1 MESRIDMSQ
10 HERDVL
16 VVMNGVLQGER
27 TQSEAARLLHLTER
41 QVRRIQRRLEAEG
54 DGAVVHR
61 LRGRPSNRQLNV
73 KLREQVLKVYEQ
85 ELSDF
90 GPTLASEVLE
100 ERGLVVSPDT
110 LRRWL
115 IASGLWKRQR
125 RRDQHRSRRPRRECF
140 GELVQM
146 DASIHPWLEGRG
158 EEMVLVTMI
167 DDATNRLMAR
177 FYESETVEAYFD
189 LVSRWLA
196 KYGRPVA
203 FYTDHDSIFET
214 TSKGKKILGTTQFSR
229 AAAEL
234 EIELI
239 LAGSPQAK
247 GRVERNH
254 GTNQD
259 RWVKLLRLAGVTT
272 RAEANAVVDR
282 KLLPDHNRRFTKP
295 PGSPTDAHRP
305 LGPRQNVAAILSI
318 QESRLVGNDYTVRFH
333 NRLYQLHKPAL
344 PGLRLGRVV
353 MEQRLDGS
361 LAIRFGERYLAY
373 TDLGP
378 PPPKPGSLSHRRQ
391 LKGSDEH
398 QASAEPRPST
408 VTLTNDCSGRT
419 SAELDPVVSTTTS
432 TPGAPYRPPTTHPWR
447 RKFLGPTPTS

>member
-1 MESRIDMSQ
+1 MESRIEMSQ

-16 VVMNGVLQGER
+16 AVMNRVLLGER
-27 TQSEAARLLHLTER
+27 TQSEAAGLLHLSER
-41 QVRRIQRRLEAEG
+41 QVRRIQRRLETEG

-61 LRGRPSNRQLNV
+61 LRGRPSNRQLSG
-73 KLREQVLKVYEQ
+73 KLREQVLEVYQE

-100 ERGLVVSPDT
+100 ERGLIVSPDT

-115 IASGLWKRQR
+115 TASGLWQRHR

-146 DASIHPWLEGRG
+146 DASIHAWLEGRG

-177 FYESETVEAYFD
+177 FYEGETVEAYFD

-203 FYTDHDSIFET
+203 FYTDHHSIFEAA
-214 TSKGKKILGTTQFSR
+214 SKGEKIQGTTQFSR

-272 RAEANAVVDR
+272 RTGANALVDR

-295 PGSPTDAHRP
+295 PDSPNDAHRP

-333 NRLYQLHKPAL
+333 SRLYQVHKPAL
-344 PGLRLGRVV
+344 PGLRRGRVV

-373 TDLGP
+373 TDLGALS
-378 PPPKPGSLSHRRQ
+378 PKTRSLSHGPH
-391 LKGSDEH
+391 LEGSVEDR
-398 QASAEPRPST
+398 ASAEDRPPAA
-408 VTLTNDCSGRT
+408 TLTDGCSARN
-419 SAELDPVVSTTTS
+419 SAEPDPSESTNTG
-432 TPGAPYRPPTTHPWR
+432 TPRAPYRPPTTHPWR
-447 RKFLGPTPTS
+447 RRFLGPTPTS

>member
-1 MESRIDMSQ
+1 MEGRIDMSQ

-16 VVMNGVLQGER
+16 VVMKGVLQGER
-27 TQSEAARLLHLTER
+27 TQQEAGRLLHLSER
-41 QVRRIQRRLEAEG
+41 QVRRIQRRLEVEG

-73 KLREQVLKVYEQ
+73 KLREQILEVYQQ
-85 ELSDF
+85 ELADF

-115 IASGLWKRQR
+115 LTSRLWQRQR

-140 GELVQM
+140 GELIQM

-167 DDATNRLMAR
+167 DDATNRMIAR
-177 FYESETVEAYFD
+177 FYEGETVEAYFD

-196 KYGRPVA
+196 KYGRPMA

-214 TSKGKKILGTTQFSR
+214 ASKGEKIQGTTQFGR

-234 EIELI
+234 EIDLI

-282 KLLPDHNRRFTKP
+282 KLLADHNRRFTRP

-318 QESRLVGNDYTVRFH
+318 QESRFVGNDYTIRFH
-333 NRLYQLHKPAL
+333 NRLYQLHKPAW
-344 PGLRLGRVV
+344 PGLRTGRVV
-353 MEQRLDGS
+353 IEQRLDGS
-361 LAIRFGERYLAY
+361 LAIRFGDHYLSY

-378 PPPKPGSLSHRRQ
+378 LPPKLGGSSQPRQ
-391 LKGSDEH
+391 PSGSDER
-398 QASAEPRPST
+398 QAAAEARSST
-408 VTLTNDCSGRT
+408 VPLTSDCSGPT
-419 SAELDPVVSTTTS
+419 GAEPDPVADTTAN
-432 TPGAPYRPPTTHPWR
+432 TPRAPYRPPTTHPWR

>member
-61 LRGRPSNRQLNV
+61 LRGRPSNRQLSG
-73 KLREQVLKVYEQ
+73 KLREQVLEVYQE

-100 ERGLVVSPDT
+100 ERGLIVSPDT

-115 IASGLWKRQR
+115 TASGLWQRHR

-146 DASIHPWLEGRG
+146 DASIHAWLEGRG

-177 FYESETVEAYFD
+177 FYEGETVEAYFD

-203 FYTDHDSIFET
+203 FYTDHHSIFEAA
-214 TSKGKKILGTTQFSR
+214 SKGNTFQWKMGKMVLTS
-229 AAAEL
+229 
-234 EIELI
+234 
-239 LAGSPQAK
+239 S
-247 GRVERNH
+247 V
-254 GTNQD
+254 
-259 RWVKLLRLAGVTT
+259 
-272 RAEANAVVDR
+272 
-282 KLLPDHNRRFTKP
+282 
-295 PGSPTDAHRP
+295 
-305 LGPRQNVAAILSI
+305 
-318 QESRLVGNDYTVRFH
+318 
-333 NRLYQLHKPAL
+333 
-344 PGLRLGRVV
+344 
-353 MEQRLDGS
+353 
-361 LAIRFGERYLAY
+361 FG
-373 TDLGP
+373 
-378 PPPKPGSLSHRRQ
+378 
-391 LKGSDEH
+391 
-398 QASAEPRPST
+398 
-408 VTLTNDCSGRT
+408 
-419 SAELDPVVSTTTS
+419 
-432 TPGAPYRPPTTHPWR
+432 
-447 RKFLGPTPTS
+447 F

>member
-1 MESRIDMSQ
+1 MESRIAMSQ

-16 VVMNGVLQGER
+16 AVMNLVLLGER

-61 LRGRPSNRQLNV
+61 LRGRPSNRQLSG
-73 KLREQVLKVYEQ
+73 KLREQVLEVYQ
-85 ELSDF
+85 RELSGF

-100 ERGLVVSPDT
+100 ERGLIVSPDT

-115 IASGLWKRQR
+115 TASGLWERHR

-146 DASIHPWLEGRG
+146 DASFHPWLEGRG

-167 DDATNRLMAR
+167 DDATNRSIAR
-177 FYESETVEAYFD
+177 FYKGETVEAYFD
-189 LVSRWLA
+189 LVGRWLA
-196 KYGRPVA
+196 RYGRPMA
-203 FYTDHDSIFET
+203 FYTDRDTIFQAAC
-214 TSKGKKILGTTQFSR
+214 KGKKIQGTTQFSR

-272 RAEANAVVDR
+272 RTEANALVDR
-282 KLLPDHNRRFTKP
+282 KLLPDHNRRFTQP
-295 PGSPTDAHRP
+295 PSSPNDAHRP

-318 QESRLVGNDYTVRFH
+318 QESRFVGNDYTVRFD
-333 NRLYQLHKPAL
+333 NRLYQVHKPAL
-344 PGLRLGRVV
+344 PGLRGGRVV

-373 TDLGP
+373 TDLGSLSA
-378 PPPKPGSLSHRRQ
+378 KSRSLSHSPR
-391 LKGSDEH
+391 LNGSVEDR
-398 QASAEPRPST
+398 ACAEPRPPAA
-408 VTLTNDCSGRT
+408 TLTGGSSARN
-419 SAELDPVVSTTTS
+419 SAEPDPSKSTNTGRPRT
-432 TPGAPYRPPTTHPWR
+432 PYRPPTTHPWR
-447 RKFLGPTPTS
+447 RKFLGPTATS

>member
-1 MESRIDMSQ
+1 MESRIEMSQ

-16 VVMNGVLQGER
+16 AVMNRVLLGER
-27 TQSEAARLLHLTER
+27 TQSEAAGLLHLSER

-61 LRGRPSNRQLNV
+61 LRGRPSNRQLGGT
-73 KLREQVLKVYEQ
+73 LREQVLEVYQ
-85 ELSDF
+85 TELSGF
-90 GPTLASEVLE
+90 GPTLASEVLQ
-100 ERGLVVSPDT
+100 ERGLIVSPDT

-115 IASGLWKRQR
+115 TASGLWERHR
-125 RRDQHRSRRPRRECF
+125 RHDQHRSRRPRRECF

-146 DASIHPWLEGRG
+146 DASIHAWLEGRG

-177 FYESETVEAYFD
+177 FYQGETVEAYFD
-189 LVSRWLA
+189 LVGRWLA

-203 FYTDHDSIFET
+203 FYTDHDSIFEAAANGE
-214 TSKGKKILGTTQFSR
+214 KLQGTTQFSR

-234 EIELI
+234 GIELI

-259 RWVKLLRLAGVTT
+259 RWVKLLRLAGATT
-272 RAEANAVVDR
+272 RTAANVLVDR

-295 PGSPTDAHRP
+295 PGSPNDAHRP

-318 QESRLVGNDYTVRFH
+318 QESRFVGNDYTVRFQ
-333 NRLYQLHKPAL
+333 NRLYQIHKPAL
-344 PGLRLGRVV
+344 PGLRRGRVV

-373 TDLGP
+373 ADLGAQA
-378 PPPKPGSLSHRRQ
+378 PKSRSRSHGLHPDSGVDHR
-391 LKGSDEH
+391 
-398 QASAEPRPST
+398 AAAEPAPLAA
-408 VTLTNDCSGRT
+408 TLTDG
-419 SAELDPVVSTTTS
+419 SAGNCTDPDPSQSTTAG
-432 TPGAPYRPPTTHPWR
+432 TPRAPYRPPTTHPWR

>member
-1 MESRIDMSQ
+1 MESRIAMSQ

-16 VVMNGVLQGER
+16 AVMNLVLLGER
-27 TQSEAARLLHLTER
+27 TQSEAAGLLHLTER

-61 LRGRPSNRQLNV
+61 LRGRPSNRQLSG
-73 KLREQVLKVYEQ
+73 KLHEQVLEVYEK
-85 ELSDF
+85 ELLGF

-100 ERGLVVSPDT
+100 ERGLIVSPDT

-115 IASGLWKRQR
+115 TASGLWERHR
-125 RRDQHRSRRPRRECF
+125 RHDQHRSRRPRRECF

-146 DASIHPWLEGRG
+146 DASFHPWLEGRG

-167 DDATNRLMAR
+167 DDATNRSIAR
-177 FYESETVEAYFD
+177 FYKGETVEAYFD
-189 LVSRWLA
+189 LVGRWLA
-196 KYGRPVA
+196 RYGRPVA
-203 FYTDHDSIFET
+203 FYTDRDTIFQAA
-214 TSKGKKILGTTQFSR
+214 SKGEKIQGTTQFSR

-272 RAEANAVVDR
+272 RTEANALVDR
-282 KLLPDHNRRFTKP
+282 KLLPDHNRRFTLP
-295 PGSPTDAHRP
+295 PGSPNDAHRP

-318 QESRLVGNDYTVRFH
+318 QESRIVGNDYTVQFH
-333 NRLYQLHKPAL
+333 NRLYQVHKPAL
-344 PGLRLGRVV
+344 PGLRRGRVV

-373 TDLGP
+373 TDLGVLS
-378 PPPKPGSLSHRRQ
+378 PKSRSLSQSPR
-391 LKGSDEH
+391 LD
-398 QASAEPRPST
+398 ASVEDRACAAPRPPAA
-408 VTLTNDCSGRT
+408 TLTGGCSALNSAGPDPSERTNTGR
-419 SAELDPVVSTTTS
+419 PR
-432 TPGAPYRPPTTHPWR
+432 APYRPPTTHPWR
-447 RKFLGPTPTS
+447 RKFLGSTATS